1 MKAGWILIQQETD
14 EFYGIVQ
21 YRDSKGKMTDETE
34 IVERNYKGDGYVFCN
49 SGLGELK
56 IIRDN

>member
-21 YRDSKGKMTDETE
+21 WRTEDGTMTDKTQTT
-34 IVERNYKGDGYVFCN
+34 ERNYKNDGYVFCN